1 VQASNPTPKV
11 HPYFDRLIKPL
22 LERRN
27 DEMEDLDTAIGLDDE
42 LKEMA
47 EEREAAAK
55 EEREKKAS
63 AKGGKGKGKGEVEE
77 VRREDSWHDSRGE

>member
-1 VQASNPTPKV
+1 
-11 HPYFDRLIKPL
+11 
-22 LERRN
+22 
-27 DEMEDLDTAIGLDDE
+27 MEDLDTAIGLDDE

-63 AKGGKGKGKGEVEE
+63 AKGGRGKGKGEVEE